1 MPSWR
6 LNKRVKERGE
16 PGRRVSKSRGIKYLK
31 VSKCSKITR
40 KFKVENRPGLGS
52 GEALL
57 GKEAINR
64 LGQEFLLFP
73 RDKISHVGNFAGVSF
88 SLKKYRE
95 CIIFIFN

>member
-16 PGRRVSKSRGIKYLK
+16 PGRRVSKSRGKKYLK

-40 KFKVENRPGLGS
+40 KFKVENRPELGS

-73 RDKISHVGNFAGVSF
+73 RDKISHVGNLLEFP
-88 SLKKYRE
+88 SL
-95 CIIFIFN
+95 